1 MRNLLIIIL
10 VIVLFNS
17 LGGDEGYFDNAPFK
31 NVEMKPFSV
40 PIQED
45 LTPKEKRLK
54 FTENFW
60 GGKSTMTP
68 LYSYKIY
75 ARIYSKKKYLLG
87 IDPNPAP
94 YDLALGWDGLEKED
108 VFNTIRTWQSFRW
121 VHWRLKPDCPYTV
134 DGVYLRLANN
144 HVIPANK
151 KILKGIEKLKKKDA
165 VYMEGYL
172 VSYVTESA
180 GRTGYGASS
189 TSRSDRLNNS
199 CEVIYVTRLVSK
211 YGEYK

>member
-1 MRNLLIIIL
+1 MRNIVILIFIL
-10 VIVLFNS
+10 MFINWLSEDTS
-17 LGGDEGYFDNAPFK
+17 LDNIALK
-31 NVEMKPFSV
+31 NVEMKPFAV
-40 PIQED
+40 PIQEE
-45 LTPKEKRLK
+45 LTPEEKKLQ
-54 FTENFW
+54 FTEEFFA
-60 GGKSTMTP
+60 GKSTIKP
-68 LYSYKIY
+68 LYRYKIY

-94 YDLALGWDGLEKED
+94 YDLALGWDGLEKDE
-108 VFNTIRTWQSFRW
+108 VFKTILAWQSFRW
-121 VHWRLKPDCPYTV
+121 VHWRLKPSCPYDV

-151 KILKGIEKLKKKDA
+151 KILKGIKKLKKKDT

-172 VSYVTESA
+172 VSYYTESA
-180 GRTGYGASS
+180 GRTGSGASS
-189 TSRSDRLNNS
+189 TSRTDRLDNS